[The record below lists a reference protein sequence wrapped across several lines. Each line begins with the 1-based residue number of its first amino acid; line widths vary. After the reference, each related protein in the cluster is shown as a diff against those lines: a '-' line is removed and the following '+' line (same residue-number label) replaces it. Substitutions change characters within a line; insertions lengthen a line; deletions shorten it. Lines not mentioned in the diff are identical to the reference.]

1 MGLFRKDTKLEKKN
15 KAQRIL
21 MKSGW
26 IEKYYYI
33 LKVIRSCESSN
44 NIQTTIKARRWGLDI
59 LRKEY
64 ELSVWDETLGEKG
77 QKKEIKRAIIGAHDM
92 DYLGRATSLKLSRK
106 INGTNTLTFQLPSKY
121 FDSKLGEYVHNEFCD
136 YLFNERKLKS

>member
-1 MGLFRKDTKLEKKN
+1 MGLFRKDKKLERKN

-64 ELSVWDETLGEKG
+64 DVICKTPKAKKVQAELYDIFYTYTETLYDISSQIFDKVVDN
-77 QKKEIKRAIIGAHDM
+77 IKNFNADEH
-92 DYLGRATSLKLSRK
+92 S
-106 INGTNTLTFQLPSKY
+106 TL
-121 FDSKLGEYVHNEFCD
+121 
-136 YLFNERKLKS
+136 

>member
-33 LKVIRSCESSN
+33 LKVIKSCESSN

-59 LRKEY
+59 LRKDYDVICKMPKAKKVQAELY
-64 ELSVWDETLGEKG
+64 EIFFDYTETLYDIYSQMFDKIVNNIEKFNAD
-77 QKKEIKRAIIGAHDM
+77 EH
-92 DYLGRATSLKLSRK
+92 
-106 INGTNTLTFQLPSKY
+106 NTL
-121 FDSKLGEYVHNEFCD
+121 
-136 YLFNERKLKS
+136 

>member
-1 MGLFRKDTKLEKKN
+1 MGLFRKDTKLERKN

-59 LRKEY
+59 LRKDY
-64 ELSVWDETLGEKG
+64 DVICKTPKAKKVQAELYDIFYTYTETLYDISSQIFDKVVDN
-77 QKKEIKRAIIGAHDM
+77 IKNFNADEH
-92 DYLGRATSLKLSRK
+92 S
-106 INGTNTLTFQLPSKY
+106 TL
-121 FDSKLGEYVHNEFCD
+121 
-136 YLFNERKLKS
+136 

>member
-64 ELSVWDETLGEKG
+64 DVICKTPKAKKVQAELYDIFYTYTETLYDISSQIFDKVVDN
-77 QKKEIKRAIIGAHDM
+77 IKNFNADEH
-92 DYLGRATSLKLSRK
+92 S
-106 INGTNTLTFQLPSKY
+106 TL
-121 FDSKLGEYVHNEFCD
+121 
-136 YLFNERKLKS
+136 

>member
-1 MGLFRKDTKLEKKN
+1 MGLFRKDTKLERKN

-33 LKVIRSCESSN
+33 LKVIKSCESSN

-64 ELSVWDETLGEKG
+64 DVICKTPKAKKVQAELYDIFYTYTETLYDIYSQMLDKVVDN
-77 QKKEIKRAIIGAHDM
+77 IKNFNADEH
-92 DYLGRATSLKLSRK
+92 S
-106 INGTNTLTFQLPSKY
+106 TL
-121 FDSKLGEYVHNEFCD
+121 
-136 YLFNERKLKS
+136 

>member
-33 LKVIRSCESSN
+33 LKVIKSCESSN

-64 ELSVWDETLGEKG
+64 DIICKMPKAKKVQAELYEIFFAYTETLYDIYSQMLDKVVDN
-77 QKKEIKRAIIGAHDM
+77 IKNSNADEH
-92 DYLGRATSLKLSRK
+92 S
-106 INGTNTLTFQLPSKY
+106 TL
-121 FDSKLGEYVHNEFCD
+121 
-136 YLFNERKLKS
+136 

>member
-1 MGLFRKDTKLEKKN
+1 MGLFRKDTKLGRKN

-33 LKVIRSCESSN
+33 LKVIKSCESSN

-64 ELSVWDETLGEKG
+64 DVICKTPKAKKVQAELYDIFYTYTETLYDISSQIFDKVVDN
-77 QKKEIKRAIIGAHDM
+77 IKNFNADEH
-92 DYLGRATSLKLSRK
+92 S
-106 INGTNTLTFQLPSKY
+106 TL
-121 FDSKLGEYVHNEFCD
+121 
-136 YLFNERKLKS
+136 

>member
-1 MGLFRKDTKLEKKN
+1 MGLFRKDTKLERKN

-59 LRKEY
+59 LRKDY
-64 ELSVWDETLGEKG
+64 DVICKMPKAKKVQAELYDIFFTYTETLYDTYNEVFNKVVDNI
-77 QKKEIKRAIIGAHDM
+77 EI
-92 DYLGRATSLKLSRK
+92 
-106 INGTNTLTFQLPSKY
+106 
-121 FDSKLGEYVHNEFCD
+121 
-136 YLFNERKLKS
+136 

>member
-1 MGLFRKDTKLEKKN
+1 MGLFRKDTKLERKN

-64 ELSVWDETLGEKG
+64 DVICKTPKAKKVQAELYEIFFDYTETLYDIYSQMFDKVVDN
-77 QKKEIKRAIIGAHDM
+77 IKNFNADEH
-92 DYLGRATSLKLSRK
+92 S
-106 INGTNTLTFQLPSKY
+106 TL
-121 FDSKLGEYVHNEFCD
+121 
-136 YLFNERKLKS
+136 